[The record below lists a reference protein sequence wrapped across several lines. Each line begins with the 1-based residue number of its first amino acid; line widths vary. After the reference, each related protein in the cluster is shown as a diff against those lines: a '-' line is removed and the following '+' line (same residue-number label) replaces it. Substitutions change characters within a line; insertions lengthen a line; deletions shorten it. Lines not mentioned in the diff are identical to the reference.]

1 MNRFQMESFFLK
13 HERKKTYYD
22 SNFKKLSHIERR
34 LILKYF
40 NKLASFSSKIDIR
53 YINLGLKFEKNFKK
67 RFFQTIKLRNLYDKN
82 SLFNSKTNPNY
93 HTVIFTWQR

>member
-67 RFFQTIKLRNLYDKN
+67 RFFSNNQIKK
-82 SLFNSKTNPNY
+82 SL
-93 HTVIFTWQR
+93 